1 MKIAI
6 SSKGPTLDAEL
17 DQRFGRCPYFMVLDP
32 EGTDH
37 EVLDNP
43 HAQLGHGAG
52 IQAARMLIEQGIA
65 TVLTGRCGPNASET
79 LAAGNI
85 RLVTGLGGTVRQA
98 LEVFADTTGA
108 RSLPDDGVSQRSP
121 DSRPGAERRRRGLGR
136 RRGKGSGAGASGNRP
151 AGMGGGPGCE

>member
-6 SSKGPTLDAEL
+6 SSTGPTLDAEL
-17 DQRFGRCPYFMVLDP
+17 DQRFGRCPCFMILDS
-32 EGTDH
+32 EGADH

-52 IQAARMLIEQGIA
+52 IQAAQMLIERGIA

-98 LEVFADTTGA
+98 LEDFADRSGS
-108 RSLPDDGVSQRSP
+108 RSLPADGVNPRSP
-121 DSRPGAERRRRGLGR
+121 GIAAGGGRGRRGLGR
-136 RRGKGSGAGASGNRP
+136 RRGRDLGSAQQSPPRRG
-151 AGMGGGPGCE
+151 